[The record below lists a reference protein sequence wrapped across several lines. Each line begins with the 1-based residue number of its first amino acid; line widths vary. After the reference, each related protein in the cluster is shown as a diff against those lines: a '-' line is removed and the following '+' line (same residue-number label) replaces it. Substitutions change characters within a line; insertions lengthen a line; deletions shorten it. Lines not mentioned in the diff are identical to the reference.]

1 MKQESSVERE
11 DIKEPFSEMNI
22 KAEKFDVILSNLKKI
37 RSSLEERVAKEK
49 SDKLEAR
56 VADEKLQASLLA
68 ELEKIRQ
75 EKSAAEQK
83 AALFEDMY
91 NRGKQK
97 ELYNLQAALC
107 VATEGQMK
115 NKEEELNSI
124 IMELRKNYASLQEKF
139 TKEEADKLA
148 AANSLVRMVKY
159 LIKKTKELEEQRS
172 LQNGQIRIL
181 QKQLVTAEE
190 KLQLYEGKNVRGH

>member
-139 TKEEADKLA
+139 TKEEADKL
-148 AANSLVRMVKY
+148 
-159 LIKKTKELEEQRS
+159 EQRS